1 MSRRTIEINRA
12 PVFTLWGAI
21 VAQRLGH
28 PRNEALTL
36 GKAVAGLNAQ
46 SKGQRLGIYP
56 KPAPGEKAAKEIG
69 KPAKPAAAN
78 VVVLMHR
85 HVPVKAT
92 KDGLR
97 ALAGTAAIDPA
108 GVERYLEQKF
118 GEDLEAVTA
127 ALTALA
133 KSRTKAELE
142 TEAYALYEKFRPA
155 IPEGVRGW
163 GAKGVLD
170 LGLVR
175 KLAEPR

>member
-1 MSRRTIEINRA
+1 MANHTIEINRA

-21 VAQRLGH
+21 VAQRLGY
-28 PRNEALTL
+28 PRDEALTL

-56 KPAPGEKAAKEIG
+56 RPVPGEKPAKEAR
-69 KPAKPAAAN
+69 KPAKPAG

-92 KDGLR
+92 KDGMR
-97 ALAGTAAIDPA
+97 ALVRDAPIDPD

-118 GEDLEAVTA
+118 GDDLEAVTA
-127 ALTALA
+127 AMSLLA
-133 KSRTKAELE
+133 KSRTKSQLE
-142 TEAYALYEKFRPA
+142 HDAYALYERFRPKV
-155 IPEGVRGW
+155 PEGVKGW

-170 LGLVR
+170 LAVIR
-175 KLAEPR
+175 KLAAGE